1 MNEVDQKIQ
10 DIVKKVKEERLKQG
24 LSHEK
29 LAELAGVH
37 RSTISLLESGKTSI
51 TLKNVIKIS
60 KALRINFQVGF

>member
-1 MNEVDQKIQ
+1 MNEVDQEIH
-10 DIVKKVKEERLKQG
+10 DIVNKVKEERLKQG